1 MNLVLLTKAMC
12 LSGKIRYKMS
22 SRSGS
27 YYYSSTQRQ
36 SRPAVVYSRT
46 HFNFILFCF
55 AFVTTNDMQ
64 GDLFWKWVRQSHCF
78 SPEQKDGIL
87 ALRRPENEDSHSVE
101 FLITLSRSLYLRN
114 TILNALER
122 HGANNIGQF
131 LNNTLE
137 WARTSEGHGF
147 WCDLNRRFDH
157 CWTCISRAVMRP
169 IRPDLGFDEFRV
181 AIRTNISA
189 GLLRPDELTN
199 RFFLSYEED
208 LRQYEQRRLQREQ
221 ELAHQ
226 WDLELRSTPGDRS
239 SEERV
244 EAVETE
250 AHADESGDNGQ
261 DGIAYTGQNGE
272 VHFITQ
278 EEYERIRSAMNVNR
292 ARATP
297 IYDTLSDGSIIVRFS
312 DGTAMRYMTH
322 HTPNGEVTDMI
333 DATERPATGDGL
345 MGQVGAQ
352 GTTSTGATA
361 ANTADTSA
369 SHAPRRSSS
378 FFYVDPFEGLTW
390 PGSGGTN
397 NH

>member
-27 YYYSSTQRQ
+27 YYSSTQRQ

-55 AFVTTNDMQ
+55 AFATTNDMP

-87 ALRRPENEDSHSVE
+87 ALRRPENENSHSVE
-101 FLITLSRSLYLRN
+101 FLMTLSRSIYLRE
-114 TILNALER
+114 TVLQALER
-122 HGANNIGQF
+122 HGASNIGQF

-147 WCDLNRRFDH
+147 WCDLNHRFDH
-157 CWTCISRAVMRP
+157 CWSCISRAVMRP
-169 IRPDLGFDEFRV
+169 IRPDLGFHEFRV

-208 LRQYEQRRLQREQ
+208 LRQYEERQIRRAE
-221 ELAHQ
+221 ELSHQ
-226 WDLELRSTPGDRS
+226 WEIELRGTSGDRS

-244 EAVETE
+244 EAVEAE
-250 AHADESGDNGQ
+250 GHPDEPGDNGQ
-261 DGIAYTGQNGE
+261 YGVRITAPNGVE
-272 VHFITQ
+272 THFITD
-278 EEYERIRSAMNVNR
+278 EEYQRIRTAVEANR

-297 IYDTLSDGSIIVRFS
+297 RYDTLPDGSVIVRFS
-312 DGTAMRYMTH
+312 DGSAMRMA
-322 HTPNGEVTDMI
+322 NGVTV
-333 DATERPATGDGL
+333 EQPVTGEGL
-345 MGQVGAQ
+345 MGQTGTQ
-352 GTTSTGATA
+352 GTTPVGTTA
-361 ANTADTSA
+361 ANTATSTPGRE
-369 SHAPRRSSS
+369 STTGQTSRPFH
-378 FFYVDPFEGLTW
+378 FHYVDPFADLMW
-390 PGSGGTN
+390 PGGGGTN